1 MNKREL
7 LIIVYKIS
15 VAGLTRAQAEDY
27 LHRTYETFALRDDE
41 ELKENY
47 IIREIF
53 IPLADGDGQTS
64 VEVIYPKPVY
74 NISPTIDDLVDEI
87 SARIENN
94 PDTMF
99 KQQWQKLLRE
109 LKLRNLNLDYE

>member
-53 IPLADGDGQTS
+53 IPLADGDGQTN
-64 VEVIYPKPVY
+64 VEVIYPKSVY
-74 NISPTIDDLVDEI
+74 NISPTIDDLVEEI
-87 SARIENN
+87 SARIEDN
-94 PDTMF
+94 PDTIF

-109 LKLRNLNLDYE
+109 LKLRKLNHE